1 MACAP
6 ERQPLP
12 AGGRVSTMRIRN
24 VVVVLIAACAVTGS
38 RERQR
43 EVEVSTAAALQ
54 ALLAERL
61 VDTRIRL
68 ASGEYHLRP
77 SEAIDSTCGN
87 CEDPNTPGSIN

>member
-12 AGGRVSTMRIRN
+12 ADGRVSTMRIRN

-61 VDTRIRL
+61 VDTRILQGPAATSL
-68 ASGEYHLRP
+68 AP
-77 SEAIDSTCGN
+77 KAIAHDAVAKKLTV
-87 CEDPNTPGSIN
+87 TA